1 MYICPVPV
9 VKVGKK
15 RSFELDLNQ
24 KQPGASLS
32 QRQQLQWEGENRTD
46 CSPPVRYRVE
56 VYTGEQGRMEG
67 KPGR

>member
-32 QRQQLQWEGENRTD
+32 QRQQLRGKEKIELIALLRCFIEYKCTLGNKEGRRG
-46 CSPPVRYRVE
+46 S
-56 VYTGEQGRMEG
+56 Q
-67 KPGR
+67 

>member
-1 MYICPVPV
+1 MNICPVPV

-15 RSFELDLNQ
+15 RSFELHLNQ

-32 QRQQLQWEGENRTD
+32 QHQQLQGEGENRTD
-46 CSPPVRYRVE
+46 CSPPVLYRVE

-67 KPGR
+67 KPVR